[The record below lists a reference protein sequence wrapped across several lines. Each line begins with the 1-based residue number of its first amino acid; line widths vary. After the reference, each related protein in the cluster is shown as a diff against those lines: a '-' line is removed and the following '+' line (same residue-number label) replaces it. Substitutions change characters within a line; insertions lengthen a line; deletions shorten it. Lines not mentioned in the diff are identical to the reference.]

1 MTLDAV
7 LAIGHHL
14 AIFGILAVLVA
25 EWALV
30 RPGVSAATVRRI
42 GRIDSAYGLLA
53 AAVLAVGASRVVWGA
68 KDASFYTGNPVFWA
82 KMNVFLV
89 IGLLSIWPT
98 IRFIRWRRSDEPPSD
113 REVRRAQRFVQA
125 QLALFIALPVLAA
138 LMARG
143 IGRAG

>member
-30 RPGVSAATVRRI
+30 RVGMDVAEVRRV

-53 AAVLAVGASRVVWGA
+53 AAVLVIGVSRVVWGA
-68 KDASFYTGNPVFWA
+68 KPADFYVDNPVFWA
-82 KMNVFLV
+82 KLNVFAV
-89 IGLLSIWPT
+89 IGVLSIWPT
-98 IRFIRWRRSDEPPSD
+98 VRFVRWRRADGPPEEG
-113 REVRRAQRFVQA
+113 EVRRARRFVQL
-125 QLALFIALPVLAA
+125 QLGLFVALPVLAA

-143 IGRAG
+143 IGH

>member
-1 MTLDAV
+1 MTLDAA

-14 AIFGILAVLVA
+14 AVFGILAVLVA
-25 EWALV
+25 EWSLV
-30 RPGVSAATVRRI
+30 RPGITADGIRRV
-42 GRIDSAYGLLA
+42 GRIDRAYGVLA
-53 AAVLAVGASRVVWGA
+53 AAVLGVGVARVLAGA

-98 IRFIRWRRSDEPPSD
+98 IRFLRWQRADAPPPGD
-113 REVRRAQRFVQA
+113 AEVRTAQRLVQA
-125 QLALFIALPVLAA
+125 QLVLFVALPALAA

-143 IGRAG
+143 IGR